1 MTFSIINNHSDE
13 KKGSKVRHSHGP
25 RQSYRPIVSA
35 TTVLP
40 VNSLRT
46 HQPSV
51 ISHGQKISR
60 HNSADEFLEDMNIR
74 DFRGSTATE
83 DHEIVLDIESQEDD
97 DDDECDGPD
106 EIANTSISNQM
117 NNN

>member
-1 MTFSIINNHSDE
+1 
-13 KKGSKVRHSHGP
+13 
-25 RQSYRPIVSA
+25 
-35 TTVLP
+35 
-40 VNSLRT
+40 
-46 HQPSV
+46 
-51 ISHGQKISR
+51 
-60 HNSADEFLEDMNIR
+60 MNIR